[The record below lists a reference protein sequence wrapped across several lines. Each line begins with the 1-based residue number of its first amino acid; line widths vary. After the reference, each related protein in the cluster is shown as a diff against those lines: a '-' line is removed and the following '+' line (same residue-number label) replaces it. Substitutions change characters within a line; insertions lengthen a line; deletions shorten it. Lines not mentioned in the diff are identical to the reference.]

1 MKGQTPFLLYFT
13 LSICFVLIGSCD
25 LNKTS
30 LFRSK
35 EYKVYADGVKQN
47 DFYAK
52 ALSTS
57 HIVTNYPNDQSKT
70 IKDTSHWRLSK
81 DISSYPKFKS
91 NFLLLDALYNMALEE
106 LELNINKN
114 SLFDTGEKWK
124 GVWTRDISYSVI
136 LALAITNPE
145 ISKRSL
151 LHKVKNGKIIQDT
164 GTGGSWPISSDR
176 MIWSSAA
183 WEIYLSTGDIPWLEK
198 AYAIIKKS
206 TEADLNVVWDYNEHL
221 FNGESSFLDWRE
233 QSYPEWMDPK
243 DIYSAFSLSTQ
254 AVHYQNLVVLSK
266 MGKILNYDT
275 QKYEHISEA
284 LKKSINEKLWL
295 KDKKHYA
302 QFKYTAHSS
311 AVSNRME
318 NLGQSLC
325 ILFDIADEKQKEQI
339 IKNTV
344 QLPYGVPCIY
354 PQIPN
359 IPSYH
364 NNSIWPFVQAYWNW
378 ASAKAN
384 NDKSVK
390 HGLAALIRSS
400 ALFLTNKENMVA
412 ETGNFKGTII
422 NSDRQ
427 LWSAAGSLS
436 SIYRV
441 LFGLNYKA
449 EHLEISPYIPRE
461 FKGEMNIKNLKYR
474 NSTLDIKVL
483 GFGNQIRSFMIDSLL
498 LDGNRITGLLK
509 GHHQIVIE
517 MNNNLSYKTK
527 IKIRQNTF
535 SPESPQVKLK
545 DSTLVW
551 HHQTDV
557 RKYRILRNG
566 ETIGETRD
574 SSYSLPSIQDNCKY
588 QIESI
593 DKNRLKSF
601 LSAPLFFYPKGK
613 SQTIETKWFTS
624 QKKSFVELSR
634 KNNPNFIFRLRVKEA
649 GNYYID
655 FRYANG
661 NGSIT
666 SNNQCATRSLWVS
679 HDYLGAVV
687 FPQRGL
693 DNWKD
698 WGYTNAIKI
707 RLKKG
712 TTNLSL
718 KQEDFNINKNIKN
731 TAALIDKIRI
741 VKID

>member
-1 MKGQTPFLLYFT
+1 
-13 LSICFVLIGSCD
+13 LIGSCD
-25 LNKTS
+25 LNRTS
-30 LFRSK
+30 LFGSK

-57 HIVTNYPNDQSKT
+57 DIVTNYPSDTSKT

-81 DISSYPKFKS
+81 DISNYPKFES
-91 NFLLLDALYNMALEE
+91 DLLILDALYNMALEE
-106 LELNINKN
+106 LELNINKDN
-114 SLFDTGEKWK
+114 LFDTGEKWK

-151 LHKVKNGKIIQDT
+151 LRRVKDGKIIQDT

-176 MIWSSAA
+176 MIWSAAA
-183 WEIYLSTGDIPWLEK
+183 WEIYLSTGDIAWLKK
-198 AYAIIKKS
+198 AYAIIKKT

-243 DIYSAFSLSTQ
+243 DIFSAFSLSTQ
-254 AVHYQNLVVLSK
+254 TVHYRNLVVLSK
-266 MGKILNYDT
+266 MGEILNHDT

-295 KDKKHYA
+295 KDKQHYA
-302 QFKYTAHSS
+302 QFKYEAHSPV
-311 AVSNRME
+311 VSNRME

-325 ILFDIADEKQKEQI
+325 ILFDIANGKQKKQI

-359 IPSYH
+359 IPPYH

-378 ASAKAN
+378 ASARAN

-390 HGLAALIRSS
+390 HGLAAMIRSS
-400 ALFLTNKENMVA
+400 AFFLTNKENMVA
-412 ETGNFKGTII
+412 ETGDFKGTAI

-427 LWSAAGSLS
+427 LWSVAASLS

-441 LFGLNYKA
+441 LFGLNYTA
-449 EHLEISPYIPRE
+449 DYLEISPYIPRE

-474 NSTLDIKVL
+474 NSTLDIKIL
-483 GFGNQIRSFMIDSLL
+483 GFGNKIRSFMIDGLL
-498 LDGNRITGLLK
+498 LDENRVPGLLK

-517 MNNNLSYKTK
+517 MNNILSYKTK
-527 IKIRQNTF
+527 IKIKQNAF
-535 SPESPQVKLK
+535 SPERPQVQLK
-545 DSTLVW
+545 DSNLVW
-551 HHQTDV
+551 KHQADV
-557 RKYRILRNG
+557 RKYRIMRNG

-593 DKNRLKSF
+593 DKDRHKSF
-601 LSAPLFFYPKGK
+601 LSAPLFIHPKGK
-613 SQTIETKWFTS
+613 SQIVEAEWFTS
-624 QKKSFVELSR
+624 QKKSYVELRR
-634 KNNPNFIFRLRVKEA
+634 KSKPNFIFKLRVKEA
-649 GNYYID
+649 GDYYID

-666 SNNQCATRSLWVS
+666 SNNKCATRSLWVS
-679 HDYLGAVV
+679 NDFLGAVV

-712 TTNLSL
+712 TTSLSL
-718 KQEDFNINKNIKN
+718 KLEAFNINKNIKN
-731 TAALIDKIRI
+731 TEALIDQIRI

>member
-1 MKGQTPFLLYFT
+1 MKGRTPFLIYFT

-25 LNKTS
+25 LNRTS
-30 LFRSK
+30 LFGSK

-57 HIVTNYPNDQSKT
+57 DIVTNYPSDTSKT

-81 DISSYPKFKS
+81 DISNYPKFES
-91 NFLLLDALYNMALEE
+91 DLLILDALYNMALEE
-106 LELNINKN
+106 LELNINKDN
-114 SLFDTGEKWK
+114 LFDTGEKWK

-151 LHKVKNGKIIQDT
+151 LRRVKDGKIIQDT

-176 MIWSSAA
+176 MIWSAAA
-183 WEIYLSTGDIPWLEK
+183 WEIYLSTGDIAWLKK
-198 AYAIIKKS
+198 AYAIIKKT

-243 DIYSAFSLSTQ
+243 DIFSAFSLSTQ
-254 AVHYQNLVVLSK
+254 TVHYRNLVVLSK
-266 MGKILNYDT
+266 MGEILNHDT

-295 KDKKHYA
+295 KDKQHYA
-302 QFKYTAHSS
+302 QFKYEAHSPV
-311 AVSNRME
+311 VSNRME

-325 ILFDIADEKQKEQI
+325 ILFDIANGKQKKQI

-359 IPSYH
+359 IPPYH

-378 ASAKAN
+378 ASARAN

-390 HGLAALIRSS
+390 HGLAAMIRSS
-400 ALFLTNKENMVA
+400 AFFLTNKENMVA
-412 ETGNFKGTII
+412 ETGDFKGTAI

-427 LWSAAGSLS
+427 LWSVAASLS

-441 LFGLNYKA
+441 LFGLNYTA
-449 EHLEISPYIPRE
+449 DYLEISPYIPRE

-474 NSTLDIKVL
+474 NSTLDIKIL
-483 GFGNQIRSFMIDSLL
+483 GFGNKIRSFMIDGLL
-498 LDGNRITGLLK
+498 LDENRVPGLLK

-517 MNNNLSYKTK
+517 MNNILSYKTK
-527 IKIRQNTF
+527 IKIKQNAF
-535 SPESPQVKLK
+535 SPERPQVQLK
-545 DSTLVW
+545 DSNLVW
-551 HHQTDV
+551 KHQADV
-557 RKYRILRNG
+557 RKYRIMRNG

-593 DKNRLKSF
+593 DKDRHKSF
-601 LSAPLFFYPKGK
+601 LSAPLFIHPKGK
-613 SQTIETKWFTS
+613 SQIVEAEWFTS
-624 QKKSFVELSR
+624 QKKSYVELRR
-634 KNNPNFIFRLRVKEA
+634 KSKPNFIFKLRVKEA
-649 GNYYID
+649 GDYYID

-666 SNNQCATRSLWVS
+666 SNNKCATRSLWVS
-679 HDYLGAVV
+679 NDFLGAVV

-712 TTNLSL
+712 TTSLSL
-718 KQEDFNINKNIKN
+718 KLEAFNINKNIKN
-731 TAALIDKIRI
+731 TEALIDQIRI